1 MIIHNVFENMI
12 FKELKDYVETK
23 SKYSPLLTKKLPQES
38 KIFPI
43 VPIKLM
49 PYENRFNNLNYSEET
64 YDFVIDINVYSIDKT
79 VDGVKVSKR
88 TICNEITEKIVEYFR
103 NNLKVKIKVETD
115 VYNIDTNVQRN
126 NIKIS
131 GRLDTK
137 YGENKLVIYPN

>member
-79 VDGVKVSKR
+79 
-88 TICNEITEKIVEYFR
+88 ICNEITEKIVEYFR

-115 VYNIDTNVQRN
+115 VYNIDTNVHRN